1 VRSFEAGV
9 PLLASVPADVARALA
24 DADVGRG
31 LEGLHVAQLPG
42 LLEQLA
48 LRARVQSVKAS
59 SALEGV
65 VVADDL
71 RADRIIA
78 GAASRL
84 RGRSEQELA
93 GYREALDYVWQDDW
107 RPLNVGLVLHLH
119 RLLYSHTATPGGAFK
134 SEDNLVVDRS
144 PDGRQTVRFHPVSA
158 RLTPGA
164 TEELVAGTTT
174 SGAWTGTTRCSSSD
188 WPCWTCSSST
198 PFEDGN
204 GRVARVL
211 TNALLAE
218 VGYGVARYVSLEQL
232 IAESA
237 DDYYATLLASTHGWH
252 QSAHDPWPWLRYVV
266 GLLGRGV
273 CAVRPA
279 RRLSGHWWWQ
289 AGTGQALR
297 AGPGPQRF
305 RIADVRL
312 ALPGISDGTIRNA
325 LDDLRDEG
333 AWMSTGRVVARA
345 GRDASS
351 PSPRPRRTSQR
362 VRGQTPRAS
371 KQGVSV
377 WTAHVER

>member
-1 VRSFEAGV
+1 MRSFEAGV

-65 VVADDL
+65 VVADDQ

-84 RGRSEQELA
+84 RGCSEQELA

-134 SEDNLVVDRS
+134 TEDNLLVDRS
-144 PDGRQTVRFHPVSA
+144 PDGRQSVRFHPVSA

-164 TEELVAGTTT
+164 TEELVARYNHERRLDRHHPLLLVGL
-174 SGAWTGTTRCSSSD
+174 AVLD
-188 WPCWTCSSST
+188 LLVIH

-218 VGYGVARYVSLEQL
+218 IGYGVARYVSLEQL

-252 QSAHDPWPWLRYVV
+252 DSAHDPWPWLRYVV
-266 GLLGRGV
+266 GLLSRAYALFGQRAASAG
-273 CAVRPA
+273 
-279 RRLSGHWWWQ
+279 SGGGKRERVKRYVLDQ
-289 AGTGQALR
+289 A
-297 AGPGPQRF
+297 PQRF

-325 LDDLRDEG
+325 LDDLRAE
-333 AWMSTGRVVARA
+333 GRVAVDGP
-345 GRDASS
+345 GRGASWS
-351 PSPRPRRTSQR
+351 RR
-362 VRGQTPRAS
+362 
-371 KQGVSV
+371 
-377 WTAHVER
+377 E

>member
-1 VRSFEAGV
+1 MRSFEGGV
-9 PLLASVPADVARALA
+9 PLLASVPADVSRALA
-24 DADVGRG
+24 YADVGRG
-31 LEGLHVAQLPG
+31 LEGLHRAQLPG

-65 VVADDL
+65 VVADDQ

-119 RLLYSHTATPGGAFK
+119 RLLYSHTATPGGDFK
-134 SEDNLVVDRS
+134 TEDNLVVDRS
-144 PDGRQTVRFHPVSA
+144 PDGRQTVRFHPVWA

-164 TEELVAGTTT
+164 TEELVARYTHERRLDRHHPLLLVGL
-174 SGAWTGTTRCSSSD
+174 AVLD
-188 WPCWTCSSST
+188 LLVIH

-237 DDYYATLLASTHGWH
+237 DDYYATLLASTHRWH
-252 QSAHDPWPWLRYVV
+252 ESAHDPWPWLRYVV
-266 GLLGRGV
+266 GLLSR
-273 CAVRPA
+273 AYALFEQRA
-279 RRLSGHWWWQ
+279 AS
-289 AGTGQALR
+289 AGTGGGKRERVKRYVLDQA
-297 AGPGPQRF
+297 PQRF

-325 LDDLRDEG
+325 LDDLRTE
-333 AWMSTGRVVARA
+333 GRVKVDGP
-345 GRDASS
+345 GRGASW
-351 PSPRPRRTSQR
+351 TR
-362 VRGQTPRAS
+362 V
-371 KQGVSV
+371 
-377 WTAHVER
+377 E